1 MTIPDHK
8 PTSEDRLAWF
18 NAQRI
23 QKTKWL
29 ETFST
34 GRQKRSSWE
43 IDEKHRDLWI
53 LEDLIRIQTLAIE
66 AQNAKRLDEGG

>member
-23 QKTKWL
+23 QKIKWL
-29 ETFST
+29 ETFSK
-34 GRQKRSSWE
+34 GSKKRSDWE
-43 IDEKHRDLWI
+43 IEEKQRDLWM

-66 AQNAKRLDEGG
+66 AQNAGSVSV

>member
-23 QKTKWL
+23 QKIKWL
-29 ETFST
+29 ETFSK
-34 GRQKRSSWE
+34 GSKKRSDWE
-43 IDEKHRDLWI
+43 IEDKKRDLWM
-53 LEDLIRIQTLAIE
+53 LGFEIQTAAIE
-66 AQNAKRLDEGG
+66 APDTDCGD